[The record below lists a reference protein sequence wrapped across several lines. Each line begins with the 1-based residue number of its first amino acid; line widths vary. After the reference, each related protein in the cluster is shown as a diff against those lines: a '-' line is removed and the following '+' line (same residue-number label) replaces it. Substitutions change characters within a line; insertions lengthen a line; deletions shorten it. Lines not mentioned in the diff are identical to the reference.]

1 MAVNAG
7 GGHIAPA
14 FSCIDI
20 ITTLFYRFLNIDP
33 KNPEGSDRDRFLLS
47 KGHGCAALYVT
58 LARRGF
64 FPEQQLNL
72 FCQPEGILGGH
83 PDRSIPGVEVSTG
96 SLGHGLS
103 LGVGM
108 ALAARL
114 DKKTWRTFV
123 LMSDGEC
130 HEGSVWEA
138 AQAAGH
144 FGLDNLVLTIDYNKL
159 ISLGPINDIIRVEPL
174 ADRWRSFGWEV
185 SEVDGHDI
193 PQLVEVY
200 SRLPFRRG
208 RPNLVLAHTTKGKGV
223 SYMENR
229 PIWHYRIP
237 NEEEL
242 KQALK
247 ELES

>member
-1 MAVNAG
+1 
-7 GGHIAPA
+7 
-14 FSCIDI
+14 
-20 ITTLFYRFLNIDP
+20 
-33 KNPEGSDRDRFLLS
+33 
-47 KGHGCAALYVT
+47 
-58 LARRGF
+58 
-64 FPEQQLNL
+64 
-72 FCQPEGILGGH
+72 
-83 PDRSIPGVEVSTG
+83 
-96 SLGHGLS
+96 
-103 LGVGM
+103 M